1 MQLPFDVSELKTLIL
16 TKKTHFTALNKDG
29 RILSIRYEDGSV
41 RDATDYV
48 SELVNAD
55 GEGEGMKI
63 KHFQYI
69 ATSYVFLF
77 D

>member
-1 MQLPFDVSELKTLIL
+1 
-16 TKKTHFTALNKDG
+16 
-29 RILSIRYEDGSV
+29 ILSIRYEDGSV

-63 KHFQYI
+63 KHFQHI
-69 ATSYVFLF
+69 ESSFVFLF
-77 D
+77 DSSS

>member
-1 MQLPFDVSELKTLIL
+1 
-16 TKKTHFTALNKDG
+16 
-29 RILSIRYEDGSV
+29 SIRYEDGSV

-63 KHFQYI
+63 KHFQHI
-69 ATSYVFLF
+69 ATSFMFLF
-77 D
+77 DQSS